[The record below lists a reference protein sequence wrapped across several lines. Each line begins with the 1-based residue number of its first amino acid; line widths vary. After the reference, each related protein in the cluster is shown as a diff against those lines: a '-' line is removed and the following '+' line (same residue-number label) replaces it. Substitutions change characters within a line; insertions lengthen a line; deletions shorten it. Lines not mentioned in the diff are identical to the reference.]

1 MYHIAK
7 NISPLNNAINN
18 YITAFKS
25 ELVGLSTLE
34 WKEEDLKGKSYSQW
48 KVIQYYDLMYLL
60 IIVYNEV
67 IRTKNLNYSW
77 SYYRDKFKLDKYRK
91 CLECEG
97 IDFDKALNAFGFSS
111 YVNESGIELM
121 EVETNFIIQKNE
133 LNLFNTTIKELL
145 SNPTKCNNY
154 IN

>member
-7 NISPLNNAINN
+7 NISLLNNSVNN

-25 ELVGLSTLE
+25 ELIGFSTNE
-34 WKEEDLKGKSYSQW
+34 WNDEDLKGKSYSQW
-48 KVIQYYDLMYLL
+48 EAMQYYNLMYLL

-67 IRTKNLNYSW
+67 IRTQNLNHSW
-77 SYYRDKFKLDKYRK
+77 SYYREKFKLDKYRK

-97 IDFDKALNAFGFSS
+97 IDFDKALNAFGF
-111 YVNESGIELM
+111 YIYTNESGIEQM
-121 EVETNFIIQKNE
+121 GIENNFRIQPSDPIIYNK
-133 LNLFNTTIKELL
+133 TIIDLL
-145 SNPTKCNNY
+145 ATPFICYNY